1 MTSEITNNV
10 DVKNID
16 QYRVNWKTLTVE
28 VIVQEFEQLVVLLR
42 EVGEVDE
49 KPEKPNKRFKYFP
62 VNVVH

>member
-1 MTSEITNNV
+1 M
-10 DVKNID
+10 
-16 QYRVNWKTLTVE
+16 E

-62 VNVVH
+62 VNVVHQSDKISQILW